1 MAIEYLTGNSIYN
14 NLIDLLPEHLR
25 IIPPLFLL
33 TISIA
38 IYGVFI
44 WFFYRF
50 LSKRDVLKLN
60 LAKYNVYKH
69 SGLVKFLAVLFYVL
83 EFMIIAPIVI
93 FFWFTILSFF
103 IIILAKDVEVGTA
116 ILIVAAIISA
126 IRITAYLNED
136 LSREIAKLFPLTL
149 LAVVVLTPGILDIGT
164 NINRFSQIMLFF
176 NNAIYYFLFI
186 VALEVILRLIYLP
199 FAVVHSE
206 KVKENK
212 TNTLQGRDL

>member
-1 MAIEYLTGNSIYN
+1 MVIESLANSSAGLYN
-14 NLIDLLPEHLR
+14 NLISILPEHLR

-50 LSKRDVLKLN
+50 LSKRDMLKLN
-60 LAKYNVYKH
+60 LKKYNVYKH
-69 SGLVKFLAVLFYVL
+69 SGLVKIFAVLFYIL

-93 FFWFTILSFF
+93 FFWFAVLSIFL
-103 IIILAKDVEVGTA
+103 IILAKELEVETA

-126 IRITAYLNED
+126 VRITAYFNED
-136 LSREIAKLFPLTL
+136 LSRELAKLFPLTL
-149 LAVVVLTPGILDIGT
+149 LAVVVLTPGLLDIGT
-164 NINRFSQIMLFF
+164 NIDRFSQIILFF

-199 FAVVHSE
+199 SAVVHSE
-206 KVKENK
+206 KSKEK
-212 TNTLQGRDL
+212 

>member
-1 MAIEYLTGNSIYN
+1 MAIESLTGNSIIVYN
-14 NLIDLLPEHLR
+14 DLINLLPEHLR

-33 TISIA
+33 TIAIA
-38 IYGVFI
+38 IYSIFI

-69 SGLVKFLAVLFYVL
+69 SGVVKFFAVLFYVL
-83 EFMIIAPIVI
+83 EFMIIAPIAI
-93 FFWFTILSFF
+93 FLWFTIFSFF
-103 IIILAKDVEVGTA
+103 MIVMAKEVEVGTV

-126 IRITAYLNED
+126 VRITAYFNED
-136 LSREIAKLFPLTL
+136 LSRDLAKLFPFTL
-149 LAVVVLTPGILDIGT
+149 LAVVVLTPGLLDIGT
-164 NINRFSQIMLFF
+164 NISRFSQIPLFF

-206 KVKENK
+206 KSKEDK
-212 TNTLQGRDL
+212 KSKEE